1 LAEKGKPDTAVTVMM
16 AATPSTTKNKSWNL
30 CGCCCQQ
37 SGLFVISLWKK
48 EELQVWFLIAHG
60 YLL

>member
-1 LAEKGKPDTAVTVMM
+1 M

-48 EELQVWFLIAHG
+48 EELQVWFLTAHG